1 MYFRYRHR
9 LLLVPKYM
17 HIQFET
23 SRQNKNEENLNIIK
37 KLILLRVL
45 LRFM

>member
-1 MYFRYRHR
+1 
-9 LLLVPKYM
+9 M

-23 SRQNKNEENLNIIK
+23 SRQNKNEENLDIMK
-37 KLILLRVL
+37 ELILLRVL